1 MVGATDVRDRR
12 RDLYAEI
19 AAPEPDPGVS
29 GRGLQGER
37 NFMARVKA
45 DTGTSHL
52 ASKGPLKSHH
62 PLAGSGNGTTEMI
75 AILIPIIAKPHMIC

>member
-1 MVGATDVRDRR
+1 
-12 RDLYAEI
+12 
-19 AAPEPDPGVS
+19 
-29 GRGLQGER
+29 
-37 NFMARVKA
+37 MARVKA

-75 AILIPIIAKPHMIC
+75 AIPIPIIAKPHIIC